1 MIVLKSQREIKLMRH
16 AGRLVARAH
25 QIVQR
30 NLEPGVTTQTIND
43 EVDAFVRDNNGIPS
57 FKGYRGF
64 PASVCISINEELVH
78 GIPGSRRLQK
88 GDVVSVDIG
97 VIYKGFHGDS
107 AWTYIVGAS
116 DDETQRLLGVTEA
129 SLDAGI
135 QQARAGHHLS
145 DIGHAVQT
153 VVEDAG
159 FSIVREYVGH
169 GIGRQMHEDPQIP
182 NYGDPGQGPVLK
194 AGMTLAIEPM
204 VCQGDWHT
212 RVLDDKWTVISADRS
227 LTAHFEH
234 TIVVTED
241 GAQLLTVL

>member
-16 AGRLVARAH
+16 AGRLVAQAH
-25 QIVQR
+25 QVVQE
-30 NLEPGVTTQTIND
+30 NLKPGVATKSIND
-43 EVDAFVRDNNGIPS
+43 EVEAFIRDNDGIPS

-78 GIPGSRRLQK
+78 GIPGSRRLEK
-88 GDVVSVDIG
+88 NDVVSVDIG

-107 AWTYIVGAS
+107 AWTYIVGDA
-116 DDETQRLLGVTEA
+116 DDETQRLLDVTEA
-129 SLDAGI
+129 SLEAGI
-135 QQARAGHHLS
+135 QQARAGHRLS
-145 DIGHAVQT
+145 DIGHAIQT

-182 NYGDPGQGPVLK
+182 NYGDPGQGPILK
-194 AGMTLAIEPM
+194 PGMTLAIEPM

-212 RVLDDKWTVISADRS
+212 RVLEDKWTVISADRS

-234 TIVVTED
+234 TIVVTDD
-241 GAQLLTVL
+241 GANILTVL

>member
-16 AGRLVARAH
+16 AGRLVAQAH
-25 QIVQR
+25 QIVQK
-30 NLEPGVTTQTIND
+30 NVKPGVTTQTIND
-43 EVDAFVRDNNGIPS
+43 KVDAFIRDNDGIPS

-78 GIPGSRRLQK
+78 GIPGSRRLGK

-107 AWTYIVGAS
+107 AWTYIVGDA
-116 DDETQRLLGVTEA
+116 DDETQRLLDVTEA
-129 SLDAGI
+129 SLEAGI

-194 AGMTLAIEPM
+194 KGMTLAIEPM

-212 RVLDDKWTVISADRS
+212 RVLEDKWTVISADRT

-234 TIVVTED
+234 TVVVTDD
-241 GAQLLTVL
+241 GAQILTIL